1 MTAAE
6 AADKVAKLRAVAAS
20 AAGTPEAETART
32 LADRLVAKFGLQDRT
47 TYRTPEPPRERAA
60 GYGRTAGSTGRPQ
73 GRQQGWGQDT
83 VRPAGRTAGRTQGRP
98 TVDGVRSTVG
108 AYARRMF

>member
-6 AADKVAKLRAVAAS
+6 AADKVRKLRAVARS

-32 LADRLVAKFGLQDRT
+32 LADR
-47 TYRTPEPPRERAA
+47 P
-60 GYGRTAGSTGRPQ
+60 
-73 GRQQGWGQDT
+73 QGWGQDT
-83 VRPAGRTAGRTQGRP
+83 GRTAGRTQGRAQGRP

-108 AYARRMF
+108 AYARRMV